1 MNKLYEALEICLNE
15 IEKGADVDTVL
26 FRYPELANELR
37 PILEASVKAKDM
49 AAPVPSQDVIRR
61 NRAKLLQHAAEM
73 RERKA
78 APVSRRMWSVPLRRA
93 LVTLMVVAM
102 LFVSGTGLVR
112 ASSTTLPGDN
122 LYPVKRTWEDLL
134 LLFTFDADKREVLEL
149 EHENERL
156 EELHELFTEGRS
168 AEVDFAGYVTRQS
181 GDEWLV
187 SDITVF
193 VLPGTVMP
201 GRQVLV
207 GAAVRVHGRIQNG
220 GVAATQINLLP
231 SGYKLPEVKGDEL
244 EVEGGEHEGS
254 SQQIEEVSGSGSE
267 NEAPEVPEMA
277 TSALEFEPEA
287 ESFGGVVTSVE
298 NDFIVVNGTIMDIQF
313 AETERTPYI
322 GAVVKVEGYFD
333 LAGIFIVT
341 KIEFSEG
348 GLNEE
353 ESNSNDV
360 DDNSNDLNENDND
373 NYNGVD
379 DDNENDNDNDN

>member
-78 APVSRRMWSVPLRRA
+78 APVSRRIWSVPLRRA

-112 ASSTTLPGDN
+112 ASSATLPGDN

-181 GDEWLV
+181 GSEWLV

-201 GRQVLV
+201 DRQVLV

-244 EVEGGEHEGS
+244 EVEGEEHEGS
-254 SQQIEEVSGSGSE
+254 SPQIEEVSGSGSE
-267 NEAPEVPEMA
+267 NEAPEVPEIA
-277 TSALEFEPEA
+277 TSAPEFEPED
-287 ESFGGVVTSVE
+287 ESFEGVVTSVE
-298 NDFIVVNGTIMDIQF
+298 NDFIVVNGTIMDIRF
-313 AETERTPYI
+313 AEIERTPYI

-333 LAGIFIVT
+333 LAGIFVVT
-341 KIEFSEG
+341 KIEFRDG

>member
-1 MNKLYEALEICLNE
+1 MNKLYETLEICLNE

-49 AAPVPSQDVIRR
+49 AAPAPSQEVIRR
-61 NRAKLLQHAAEM
+61 NRAKLLQHAAEV

-78 APVSRRMWSVPLRRA
+78 APVSRRIWSVPLRRA

-201 GRQVLV
+201 DRQVLV

-220 GVAATQINLLP
+220 GVAATRINLLP

-244 EVEGGEHEGS
+244 EVEGEEHEGS
-254 SQQIEEVSGSGSE
+254 SQQIEEDSGSGSE
-267 NEAPEVPEMA
+267 NEAPE
-277 TSALEFEPEA
+277 FEPED
-287 ESFGGVVTSVE
+287 ESFEGVVTSVE

-341 KIEFSEG
+341 KVEFSEG

-373 NYNGVD
+373 NDNGVD